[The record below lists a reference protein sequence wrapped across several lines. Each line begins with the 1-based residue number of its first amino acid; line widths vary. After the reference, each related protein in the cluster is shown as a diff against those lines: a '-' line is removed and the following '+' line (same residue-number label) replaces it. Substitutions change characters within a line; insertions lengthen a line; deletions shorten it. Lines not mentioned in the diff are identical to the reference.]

1 MPSRRVWELVRN
13 ADGSH
18 NPDEKME
25 LADFAAGV
33 QVLSAAIASLA
44 LQ

>member
-1 MPSRRVWELVRN
+1 MVLVRN

-33 QVLSAAIASLA
+33 QVLAAAMGSLA
-44 LQ
+44 V